1 MRIAL
6 VSLDQI
12 WADKEANISRCKK
25 FVTSALAASC
35 NTIIFPEMTLTGYSL
50 DAQKICE
57 SIDDSITLRWFSD
70 LASKS
75 RINIV
80 FGAVLS
86 NQESSMPSNALC
98 LAMSNGQSRVI
109 YRKIHPFSY
118 AQENEY
124 YMAGADLNLMKV
136 DDVLMAPAICYDL
149 RFPEIFSAI
158 ASRVQLILVI
168 ANWPKKR
175 LEHWYALL
183 RARAIENQCFVVG
196 VNRIGMDGNGIE
208 YQKSSIIFSPQG
220 DAVKPKSVGYEMD
233 IYQLDIAEVAK
244 YRDEFP
250 TIKDK
255 RYSLYR
261 DLFEG
266 L

>member
-12 WADKEANISRCKK
+12 WGDKEANIGRCKE
-25 FVTSALAASC
+25 FVISAVEASC
-35 NTIIFPEMTLTGYSL
+35 SIIIFPEMTLTGYSL
-50 DAQKICE
+50 EAQEICE
-57 SIDDSITLRWFSD
+57 STDDSITLRWFSD
-70 LASKS
+70 LARKS
-75 RINIV
+75 QINIV

-98 LAMSNGQSRVI
+98 LAISDGQTRVI
-109 YRKIHPFSY
+109 YKKIHPFSY
-118 AQENEY
+118 VQENEH
-124 YMAGADLNLMKV
+124 YMAGTELNLMKI
-136 DDVLMAPAICYDL
+136 DDIRMAPAICYDL
-149 RFPEIFSAI
+149 RFPEIFSAM
-158 ASRVQLILVI
+158 ASGTHAFIVI

-175 LEHWYALL
+175 IEHWYALL

-196 VNRIGMDGNGIE
+196 VNRIGTDGNGIE
-208 YQKSSIIFSPQG
+208 YQKSSIIYSPQG
-220 DAVKPKSVGYEMD
+220 DAVKSKSVGHEMD

-261 DLFEG
+261 DLFG
-266 L
+266 GF